1 MNPLTSHNSKWSND
15 VKGIGSEAGSSEIS
29 LSLSGP
35 VILNGW
41 EDIQV
46 FLHNSS
52 VNLQGKTVECNVIE
66 NQLHIEPCTRT
77 TGNQSHLNAY

>member
-1 MNPLTSHNSKWSND
+1 MVIISND

-46 FLHNSS
+46 TLHNSS
-52 VNLQGKTVECNVIE
+52 VNLQGKIVECNVIE
-66 NQLHIEPCTRT
+66 NQLHIEP
-77 TGNQSHLNAY
+77 Y